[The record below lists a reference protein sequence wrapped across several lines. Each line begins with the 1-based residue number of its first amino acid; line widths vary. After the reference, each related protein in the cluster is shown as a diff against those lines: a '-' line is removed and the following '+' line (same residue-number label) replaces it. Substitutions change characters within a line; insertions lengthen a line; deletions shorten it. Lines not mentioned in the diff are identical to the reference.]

1 MKYLLAI
8 LFLLISLPAT
18 MAFDAPQSSTELE
31 VDDEGV
37 PRPSLIEYE
46 GVEYVKRYK
55 YIMPL
60 NGYAATIYRLSEIAR
75 IDSVYRHIIT
85 EANRRIA
92 FYGEDYVSAAGLVQN
107 IEEVKY
113 IARRMLNKSWV
124 KQLERRGLNVRV
136 NIIANAQEEVLY
148 LDISYI
154 SNDPEIDIQMIKLQ
168 EKLKRR
174 VQFAV
179 KGSVDVMRAQSD
191 SLASKDDEK
200 ASIRKFQGYDY
211 YYYFWV
217 TNLSENSNR
226 LYLSRGTSMAY

>member
-1 MKYLLAI
+1 MKEIFLAI
-8 LFLLISLPAT
+8 ILFICLPT
-18 MAFDAPQSSTELE
+18 MAFDAPQMDVE
-31 VDDEGV
+31 VDEDGV
-37 PRPSLIEYE
+37 PLPIIIEYE

-60 NGYAATIYRLSEIAR
+60 NGNAATIYKLSEIAE
-75 IDSVYRHIIT
+75 IDRVYQTIIN

-92 FYGEDYVSAAGLVQN
+92 FYGENYVSAAGLVQN

-113 IARRMLNKSWV
+113 IARRMLKRSWV
-124 KQLERRGLNVRV
+124 KQLENRGQNVRI
-136 NIIANAQEEVLY
+136 NIIANADEEVLY

-174 VQFAV
+174 VDFAV
-179 KGSVDVMRAQSD
+179 QGSVDVLGSKTD
-191 SLASKDDEK
+191 SLSSEKRERNTISK
-200 ASIRKFQGYDY
+200 FNGYDY
-211 YYYFWV
+211 YYFFWV
-217 TNLSENSNR
+217 TNLSESSNR